1 MHQTLANADSVLLIS
16 LYKPVFF
23 IALLTLWFKVLAY
36 LDKDLM
42 ALRLRRHSINAG
54 LASVLMLAVLLWVYV
69 IPLFWVG
76 FPVAVLLMV
85 GSVTGYGFYRN
96 TQVDHNDQKWTGKS
110 VLELFK
116 RKPAFTK
123 AKEVKI
129 QKRGITLLNKDG
141 TAIAKPAKDD
151 PLLPTHELLEH
162 LMEYALP
169 RHAERIDIAVT
180 AQKSAVSVLIDG
192 VRYPQPALEPTA
204 AVALIDY
211 LKMHAKLDVADRRK
225 KQQGMLYLIAV
236 GIGKHT
242 LAVATHGSTRDLVL
256 SLTDDHGAKMIT
268 LDHAGLLDTQRAAL
282 KESMAKANGIY
293 IVASPAR
300 QGMTTT
306 LYGLLKEH
314 DPYTQSIVT
323 LEDQI
328 ANEMEGVKHTL
339 IEPGTDGEA
348 IAQKAAGIFR
358 RDPQVLMLAKLADQK
373 VAQVF
378 APAGEDVRIYFGLQ
392 LDDAMTATRAWVKA
406 VGDGPQ
412 AAENLRAVIAQ
423 RLVRKLCTTCRVPF
437 KPDPAVLK
445 KLNLPDKVQQ
455 LYKNSGQVMLRDKPE
470 MCPDCLGIGYRGRI
484 GVFEVMIFD
493 DAARKLIAE
502 SQFDQLRLHLRKQRT
517 LMLQEA
523 ALARAVEGVT
533 SISEITRV
541 LTKEEPGKPPSS
553 ESGAPPAAPVA

>member
-23 IALLTLWFKVLAY
+23 IALFTVWFKALSF
-36 LDKDLM
+36 LDKDLL
-42 ALRLRRHSINAG
+42 ALRLRRHTINAG
-54 LASVLMLAVLLWVYV
+54 LASVLMLALLLWLYV

-76 FPVAVLLMV
+76 FPVAIVLMV
-85 GSVTGYGFYRN
+85 GSLVGYGFYRN
-96 TQVDHNDQKWTGKS
+96 TQVDHNDQKWTPKS
-110 VLELFK
+110 VLEMFK

-123 AKEVKI
+123 PKEVKI
-129 QKRGITLLNKDG
+129 QKRGITLLQKDG
-141 TAIAKPAKDD
+141 TAIAKPGKDD
-151 PLLPTHELLEH
+151 PLLATHELLEH

-169 RHAERIDIAVT
+169 RHAERIDLVVT
-180 AQKSAVSVLIDG
+180 AQKSALSVLIDG
-192 VRYPQPALEPTA
+192 VRYPQPPLEPTA

-211 LKMHAKLDVADRRK
+211 LKMHAKLDVQDRRK
-225 KQQGMLYLIAV
+225 KQTGLLYLIAM

-242 LAVATHGSTRDLVL
+242 LTVATHGSTRDLVL
-256 SLTDDHGAKMIT
+256 SLTDDPNAKMVT
-268 LDHAGLLDTQRAAL
+268 LEHAGLLDTQRASL
-282 KESMAKANGIY
+282 KESLAKPNGIV
-293 IVASPAR
+293 IVTSPPR
-300 QGMTTT
+300 QGQTTT

-323 LEDQI
+323 LEEQI
-328 ANEMEGVKHTL
+328 ANEMEGVKHTP

-348 IAQKAAGIFR
+348 IAQKASSILR
-358 RDPQVLMLAKLADQK
+358 RDPQVLMIAKLTDPK
-373 VAQVF
+373 VAQVL
-378 APAGEDVRIYFGLQ
+378 APAGEDVRVYFGLP
-392 LDDAMTATRAWVKA
+392 LDDAMTAVRTWVKA
-406 VGDGPQ
+406 VGDGPK

-493 DAARKLIAE
+493 DAARKLVAE